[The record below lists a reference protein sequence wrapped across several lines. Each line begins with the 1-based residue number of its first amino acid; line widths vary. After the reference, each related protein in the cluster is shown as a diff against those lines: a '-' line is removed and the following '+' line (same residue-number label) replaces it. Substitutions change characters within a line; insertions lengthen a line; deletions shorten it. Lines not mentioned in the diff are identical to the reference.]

1 MATLATVRTDT
12 RNRITDSTT
21 KFWSD
26 AMLDSWINSAMK
38 DIARRAEVLE
48 TTDDIAVDAGDRQY
62 TAPLDIFRI
71 HRVEFIVSSS
81 NIYVLEPRDIHEMD
95 SIWGINQIQ
104 QQAFPSYYTVWGI
117 MGIDAQIFLYPT
129 PSQAG
134 TLKVWSYRL
143 PTVVSADAH
152 VCEVPVGWEDLIPL
166 YCEYIALRRDNDP
179 RWQDAKAMYEQ
190 ELGDMINMTR
200 SHHDQAH
207 WITTPAMNQAPWLG
221 GQWGGGW

>member
-1 MATLATVRTDT
+1 MATLSAVRTDVQY
-12 RNRITDSTT
+12 RITDATG
-21 KFWSD
+21 KFWS
-26 AMLDSWINSAMK
+26 ATMLNLWINQAMK
-38 DIARRAEVLE
+38 DIARRAEILE
-48 TTDDIAVDAGDRQY
+48 TTDDIAVSAGDRQY
-62 TAPLDIFRI
+62 DLPLDIFRI
-71 HRVEFIVSSS
+71 HRVEFVISSS

-95 SIWGINQIQ
+95 AIWGVNQTQ
-104 QQAFPSYYTVWGI
+104 QMSFPSYYTTWGI
-117 MGIDAQIFLYPT
+117 MGIDCQIYLYPS

-143 PTVVSADAH
+143 PATVANDGD

-179 RWQDAKAMYEQ
+179 RWEDAKSIYEQ
-190 ELGDMINMTR
+190 EMANLVDMTR

-207 WITTPAMNQAPWLG
+207 WITSPAMNQAPWLG